1 MKRPMHQRYSNTAA
15 EISGVSDLSD
25 PLPSISDA
33 PFVPKPEADPGLSKG
48 RYRRMATATVAGVV
62 GKGTSL
68 LVSLAIVPVTVRYL
82 GPERYGLWVAIS
94 SSILMFFL
102 LDIGIANTLTNL
114 ISEAYAA
121 SDRNLAAKYFA
132 TGLWMVTGVSALIGL
147 SLWLAWPHIHWDVL
161 FRIRGDVLIRET
173 SQAFAAAV
181 IVLLF
186 ALPTNLISRVL
197 AGYQELHIANLFTAG
212 GNVLSFLAVLAVI
225 HLHGSLAALV
235 TGYAGATVIANTCC
249 LLWVCI
255 VSKPWLKPWPTRI
268 DWTMTTKL
276 LHTGG
281 QFFVLQMAGLVVF
294 NSDNLILAHYLNPI
308 AVTQYSVTWRVAGF
322 ISAIQALVIP
332 SLWPAYA
339 EAWVRRDMVW
349 IRTTYYRMRWAT
361 LAAVALACAILLPA
375 GRTIIRIWAGAG
387 AVPSA
392 GLLYLMCG
400 WMIVL
405 AITMNQACLMG
416 ATYHLRTQTI
426 SSCTAAAVNL
436 GLSIWWVR
444 RLGSEGVILGTLVSY
459 VLFILF
465 VQAREVRSILNT
477 TPGEQPT

>member
-1 MKRPMHQRYSNTAA
+1 
-15 EISGVSDLSD
+15 
-25 PLPSISDA
+25 
-33 PFVPKPEADPGLSKG
+33 
-48 RYRRMATATVAGVV
+48 MATATVAGLV
-62 GKGTSL
+62 GKGTSV

-121 SDRNLAAKYFA
+121 SDRTLAGKYFA
-132 TGLWMVTGVSALIGL
+132 TALWMVTGVSATIGL
-147 SLWLAWPHIHWDVL
+147 VLWIAWPHIRWEAL
-161 FRIRGDVLIRET
+161 FRIHGDALIRET
-173 SQAFAAAV
+173 SRAFAAAV

-197 AGYQELHIANLFTAG
+197 AGYQELHISNIFTAG
-212 GNVLSFLAVLAVI
+212 GSVLSFLTVLAVI

-235 TGYAGATVIANTCC
+235 AGYAGATVIANTSC
-249 LLWVCI
+249 LLWVC
-255 VSKPWLKPWPTRI
+255 VVRKPWLKPWPTRI
-268 DWTMTTKL
+268 DWKMTTRL

-281 QFFVLQMAGLVVF
+281 QFFILQMAGLLVF
-294 NSDNLILAHYLNPI
+294 NTDNLIIAHYLNPI
-308 AVTQYSVTWRVAGF
+308 AVTQYSVTWRVAGL
-322 ISAIQALVIP
+322 ISTIQALVIP

-339 EAWVRRDMVW
+339 ESWVRGDIGW
-349 IRTTYYRMRWAT
+349 IQKAYKRMRWVT
-361 LAAVALACAILLPA
+361 LIVVTVACAILLPA
-375 GRTIIRIWAGAG
+375 GRTIIRIWAGPS

-392 GLLYLMCG
+392 ALIYLMCV

-416 ATYHLRTQTI
+416 ATYRLRTQTI
-426 SSCTAAAVNL
+426 SSCLAAVANLVLSILWVQHL
-436 GLSIWWVR
+436 GL
-444 RLGSEGVILGTLVSY
+444 EGVILATLVSY

-465 VQAREVRSILNT
+465 VQTREVRSILNT
-477 TPGEQPT
+477 RPSEQPV

>member
-1 MKRPMHQRYSNTAA
+1 
-15 EISGVSDLSD
+15 
-25 PLPSISDA
+25 
-33 PFVPKPEADPGLSKG
+33 
-48 RYRRMATATVAGVV
+48 MATATVAGLA
-62 GKGTSL
+62 GKGTSV

-121 SDRNLAAKYFA
+121 SDRILAGKYFA
-132 TGLWMVTGVSALIGL
+132 TALWMVMGVSALIGFA
-147 SLWLAWPHIHWDVL
+147 LWMAWPHIHWETL
-161 FRIRGDVLIRET
+161 FRIQGDALTRET
-173 SQAFAAAV
+173 SRAFAAAV

-197 AGYQELHIANLFTAG
+197 AGYQELHISNLFTAG
-212 GNVLSFLAVLAVI
+212 GNVLSFLTVLAVI

-235 TGYAGATVIANTCC
+235 AGYAGATVIANTSCM
-249 LLWVCI
+249 LWVCA
-255 VSKPWLKPWPTRI
+255 VSKPWLKPWPTKI
-268 DWTMTTKL
+268 DWRMTTRL

-281 QFFVLQMAGLVVF
+281 QFFILQIAGLLVF
-294 NSDNLILAHYLNPI
+294 NTDNLIIAHYLNPI
-308 AVTQYSVTWRVAGF
+308 AVTQYSVTWRVAGM
-322 ISAIQALVIP
+322 ISTIQALVIP

-339 EAWVRRDMVW
+339 ESWVRRDMAW
-349 IRTTYYRMRWAT
+349 IRKAYKRMRWVT
-361 LAAVALACAILLPA
+361 LIAVALASAILLPA

-392 GLLYLMCG
+392 GLLYLMCV

-426 SSCTAAAVNL
+426 SSCLAAGANL
-436 GLSIWWVR
+436 ALSIWWVR
-444 RLGSEGVILGTLVSY
+444 HLGLEGVILATLVSY

-465 VQAREVRSILNT
+465 VQTREVRLILNT
-477 TPGEQPT
+477 TPSEQPV